1 MRLMMK
7 IAIPNEPCNSMMK
20 AGTFGPT
27 MGRILAAIKPEA
39 AYFTT
44 IDGQR
49 GGFIVV
55 DVDDAHKV
63 PSIGEP
69 LFQAFKASIETGVA
83 MTAED
88 LQTADDDIAQA
99 AKSTARPNT
108 IPKHLAIQE

>member
-55 DVDDAHKV
+55 DIDDASKV
-63 PSIGEP
+63 MDELDEIEAEIGR
-69 LFQAFKASIETGVA
+69 GG
-83 MTAED
+83 ED
-88 LQTADDDIAQA
+88 PGQFPA
-99 AKSTARPNT
+99 
-108 IPKHLAIQE
+108 LAGTMRAYYQSFVQ

>member
-1 MRLMMK
+1 MMK

-55 DVDDAHKV
+55 DVDDAQKF
-63 PSIGEP
+63 PP
-69 LFQAFKASIETGVA
+69 LQSPCSRRS
-83 MTAED
+83 
-88 LQTADDDIAQA
+88 
-99 AKSTARPNT
+99 KSPLRPGS
-108 IPKHLAIQE
+108 P